1 MKRENNQ
8 IMVLDELGLGG
19 GFTTVNDKKAHILKL
34 PKYKVTFLSP

>member
-1 MKRENNQ
+1 
-8 IMVLDELGLGG
+8 MVLDELGLGG